1 MSKMAKFCIFE
12 KHGGV
17 CEKYNSYC
25 HLGAC
30 PYEDIRE
37 FELVETAAIES
48 YGEDV
53 LASSIYSADADALRY
68 LEDIYSKNYGH

>member
-1 MSKMAKFCIFE
+1 MSKITKFCIFE

-37 FELVETAAIES
+37 FELVETVIEDGDKENE
-48 YGEDV
+48 YFLHDKRG
-53 LASSIYSADADALRY
+53 L
-68 LEDIYSKNYGH
+68 

>member
-1 MSKMAKFCIFE
+1 MSKIVKFCIFE
-12 KHGGV
+12 KHGGI

-37 FELVETAAIES
+37 FELVETVIEDGDKENE
-48 YGEDV
+48 YFLHDK
-53 LASSIYSADADALRY
+53 RRF
-68 LEDIYSKNYGH
+68 

>member
-1 MSKMAKFCIFE
+1 MSKIVKFCIFE

-30 PYEDIRE
+30 PYEDMRE
-37 FELVETAAIES
+37 FELVETVIEDGDKENE
-48 YGEDV
+48 YFLHDK
-53 LASSIYSADADALRY
+53 RRF
-68 LEDIYSKNYGH
+68 